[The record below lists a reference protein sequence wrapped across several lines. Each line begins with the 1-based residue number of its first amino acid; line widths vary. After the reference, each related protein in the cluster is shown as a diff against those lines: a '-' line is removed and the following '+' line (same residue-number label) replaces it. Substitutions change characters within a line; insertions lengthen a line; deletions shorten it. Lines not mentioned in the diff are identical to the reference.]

1 MDEGRNVV
9 RKEGSYGGGGSDDGG
24 GGGGG
29 RCHNENS

>member
-24 GGGGG
+24 GGGG
-29 RCHNENS
+29 RCHNEGR